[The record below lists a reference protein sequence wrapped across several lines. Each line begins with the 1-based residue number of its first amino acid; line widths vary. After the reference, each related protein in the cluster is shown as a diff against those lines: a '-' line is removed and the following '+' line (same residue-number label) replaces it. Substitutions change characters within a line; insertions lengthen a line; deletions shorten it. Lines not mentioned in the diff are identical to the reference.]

1 MFEYN
6 ASELIVSVWAFLV
19 MRYSAILG
27 VGNSAYTRPRQ
38 IALTVTKRVPYNEV
52 QIEQTYGRFCAC
64 NRMRGD
70 HAS

>member
-19 MRYSAILG
+19 MRYSATLG

-38 IALTVTKRVPYNEV
+38 IALTVTKQVPYNGCRLKK
-52 QIEQTYGRFCAC
+52 TYGRFCAC
-64 NRMRGD
+64 NRMRGAR
-70 HAS
+70 AS